1 MQATCP
7 RCGSAHQ
14 AWTDGLAIPCALCG
28 YTALLVS
35 ARPPTANDGEPAR
48 WAVALAGCVAV
59 SGLVLV
65 CALVLTHL
73 AGEAASASAHDI
85 LGASAQAGGFQP
97 TVPAC
102 QDPSL
107 WVPAGP

>member
-14 AWTDGLAIPCALCG
+14 AWTDGLAVPCAACG

-73 AGEAASASAHDI
+73 AEVAESERDF
-85 LGASAQAGGFQP
+85 LGVSAQAGACQLTAP
-97 TVPAC
+97 LC